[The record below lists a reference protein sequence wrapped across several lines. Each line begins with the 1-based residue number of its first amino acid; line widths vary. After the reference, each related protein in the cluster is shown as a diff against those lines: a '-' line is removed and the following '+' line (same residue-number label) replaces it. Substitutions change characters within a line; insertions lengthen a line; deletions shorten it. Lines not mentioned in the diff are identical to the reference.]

1 MKLIKKIVDGE
12 EVFFVGDVKKYSHF
26 KDSNSFEW
34 WTEYDE
40 KGNEIHFKNSNGYEW
55 WKEYDAKGKEIYF
68 KDSDG
73 FELWQRREK
82 NPHKNAEEV
91 DVEPFTFGKRKIIK
105 K

>member
-26 KDSNSFEW
+26 KD
-34 WTEYDE
+34 
-40 KGNEIHFKNSNGYEW
+40 SNGYEW